1 MSGAIAPA
9 ARPSRAP
16 ARVWTPRGHY
26 PLAVALLAVAY
37 YAAAKIGYEL
47 EVAGPVAAIVWLP
60 VGVGIAALYL
70 GGINL
75 WPGVLIGDLLAN
87 DYQVLPLGSAL
98 GQTCGNVLEVLVV
111 ALLLRR
117 VARGGPPLE
126 SVGGVFRMVG
136 AIAAG
141 TAVSATIGSLAQVL
155 GGVIG
160 AGALATVWR
169 TWWLG
174 DATGALVIV
183 PLAIAWSRPPAHRLA
198 EPGRAE
204 AALLVVAVAALTQL
218 ATTTNSPIAYL
229 VFPALI
235 WAALRFGPRGATASV
250 ALAVAITVWNAAHY
264 LGAFVFHSISH
275 TVVNTQLFIAV
286 AALTTL
292 SLAAVVS
299 EREAFG
305 EGLRASRARLVEASE
320 TERRRLLRNLH
331 DGVQQRL
338 TALAVHLR
346 LAADESTERAAV
358 LDRAGRELTL
368 AIEELR
374 ELAHGLHPAL
384 LAKHGLGP
392 ALEGVAARATVTVR
406 LLELPMGRYDASVES
421 TVYYVVAEAVANAQK
436 HAHAGSVRVRVAP
449 KHDGLRVEVVDDG
462 IGGAA
467 EAPDSGLQGLRDRVE
482 AVGGRFALD
491 STRGGTRIT
500 ALVPTATP
508 ASVSAPA
515 P

>member
-1 MSGAIAPA
+1 
-9 ARPSRAP
+9 
-16 ARVWTPRGHY
+16 
-26 PLAVALLAVAY
+26 
-37 YAAAKIGYEL
+37 
-47 EVAGPVAAIVWLP
+47 
-60 VGVGIAALYL
+60 
-70 GGINL
+70 
-75 WPGVLIGDLLAN
+75 
-87 DYQVLPLGSAL
+87 
-98 GQTCGNVLEVLVV
+98 
-111 ALLLRR
+111 
-117 VARGGPPLE
+117 
-126 SVGGVFRMVG
+126 
-136 AIAAG
+136 
-141 TAVSATIGSLAQVL
+141 
-155 GGVIG
+155 
-160 AGALATVWR
+160 
-169 TWWLG
+169 
-174 DATGALVIV
+174 V
-183 PLAIAWSRPPAHRLA
+183 PY
-198 EPGRAE
+198 
-204 AALLVVAVAALTQL
+204 V
-218 ATTTNSPIAYL
+218 

-264 LGAFVFHSISH
+264 LGAFVFHSVSH
-275 TVVNTQLFIAV
+275 TVINTQLFIAV

-384 LAKHGLGP
+384 LANHGLGP

-467 EAPDSGLQGLRDRVE
+467 ESPGSGLQGLRDRIE

>member
-1 MSGAIAPA
+1 MSGAIAPV
-9 ARPSRAP
+9 ARSTRAP
-16 ARVWTPRGHY
+16 ARVWTGRARY
-26 PLAVALLAVAY
+26 PLAVALLAAGY

-47 EVAGPVAAIVWLP
+47 EVAGPVAAVVWLP

-70 GGINL
+70 GGLSL

-87 DYQVLPLGSAL
+87 DYQALPLGSAL
-98 GQTCGNVLEVLVV
+98 GQTCGNVLEVLV
-111 ALLLRR
+111 ATLLLRR
-117 VARGGPPLE
+117 LVREGSPLE
-126 SVGGVFRMVG
+126 SVGGVVRMVA

-141 TAVSATIGSLAQVL
+141 TAVSATVGALSQLL
-155 GGVIG
+155 GGVVE
-160 AGALATVWR
+160 ADAFATVWR

-198 EPGRAE
+198 EPRTAE
-204 AALLVVAVAALTQL
+204 AVLLVVAVVAITELS
-218 ATTTNSPIAYL
+218 TTTDSPFTFL

-235 WAALRFGPRGATASV
+235 WAALRFGQRGATASV
-250 ALAVAITVWNAAHY
+250 ALAVGITVWNAAHY
-264 LGAFVFHSISH
+264 LGAFVFHSVSH
-275 TVVNTQLFIAV
+275 TVINTQLFIAV

-305 EGLRASRARLVEASE
+305 EGLRASRARLVESSE

-338 TALAVHLR
+338 TALAVHLQ
-346 LAADESTERAAV
+346 LAAEDSPDRAAV
-358 LDRAGRELTL
+358 FDRAGTELTL
-368 AIEELR
+368 AVEELR
-374 ELAHGLHPAL
+374 DLAHGLQPSL

-392 ALEGVAARATVTVR
+392 ALEGVAARATMPVI
-406 LLELPMGRYDASVES
+406 LAELPMGRYAPSVES
-421 TVYYVVAEAVANAQK
+421 ITYFVVAEAIANAQK

-449 KHDGLRVEVVDDG
+449 RHDGLRVEVVDDG

-467 EAPDSGLQGLRDRVE
+467 ESAGSGLEGLRDRVE

-491 STRGGTRIT
+491 GTRGGTRIT
-500 ALVPTATP
+500 ALIPTATRT
-508 ASVSAPA
+508 
-515 P
+515 